1 MIATN
6 NRNRSRQNRRRTIA
20 GPSEAF
26 EDKNAFST
34 LGDFERE
41 AKANVKIISDGEET
55 NSLANTS
62 IYEHLNEPD
71 DVESFH
77 NFYNKKRQEREI
89 EKSEEKPRGTP

>member
-26 EDKNAFST
+26 EAKNAFST

-62 IYEHLNEPD
+62 IYGHLNEPE

-77 NFYNKKRQEREI
+77 NFYNIKR
-89 EKSEEKPRGTP
+89 